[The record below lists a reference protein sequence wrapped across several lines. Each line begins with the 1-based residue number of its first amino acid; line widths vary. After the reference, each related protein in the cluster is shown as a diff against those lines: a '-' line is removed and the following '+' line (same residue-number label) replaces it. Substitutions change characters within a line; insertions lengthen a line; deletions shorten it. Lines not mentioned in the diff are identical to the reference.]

1 MKKIIGFIFAILL
14 SAPIFAQSDSKWPSS
29 PIKILIPFS
38 PGALTDIV
46 ARMYSIEL
54 SKRLD
59 VSVVVENKPGA
70 GGIIAAQTLISS
82 PADGYTMM
90 LVSSGHAANPALKAN
105 LPFDTLRDMSGVVL
119 VASSPTLVVVGA
131 NSPYKTLND
140 LIAAAK
146 KQPNFINFGSAGIGS
161 GTHLGGEYLLLE
173 TGIKMNHIPYK
184 GVQEAVTEVIAGR
197 LDVAFPPIALAL
209 PFIKDGRIRALAL
222 TGNKRSDLLPN
233 VPTVAELGYK
243 DFDYRLWYA
252 FISKSGTQ
260 APILT
265 RLSKEIKAVTDLPEI
280 QEKMKM
286 QGLEPAHIQLADFD
300 KYIASEIGKLG
311 RIVKASGI
319 KPE

>member
-1 MKKIIGFIFAILL
+1 MKKIMSFIFAILL

-46 ARMYSIEL
+46 ARMYGVEL
-54 SKRLD
+54 SKRLN

-70 GGIIAAQTLISS
+70 GGIIAAQNLISS
-82 PADGYTMM
+82 PADGHTMM

-119 VASSPTLVVVGA
+119 VASSPTVVIVGA
-131 NSPYKTLND
+131 NSPYKTLSD
-140 LIAAAK
+140 LIVAAK
-146 KQPNFINFGSAGIGS
+146 KQPNFINFGSAGVGS
-161 GTHLGGEYLLLE
+161 GTHLGGEYVSLE
-173 TGIKMNHIPYK
+173 TGIKMTHIPYK

-233 VPTVAELGYK
+233 VPTVAELGYR

-260 APILT
+260 APILA
-265 RLSKEIKAVTDLPEI
+265 RLSNEIKAVTDLPEI

-300 KYIASEIGKLG
+300 KYIASEIVKLG

-319 KPE
+319 KPD

>member
-1 MKKIIGFIFAILL
+1 MSFIFAILL

-46 ARMYSIEL
+46 ARMYGVEL
-54 SKRLD
+54 SKRLN

-70 GGIIAAQTLISS
+70 GGIIAAQNLISS
-82 PADGYTMM
+82 PADGHTMM

-119 VASSPTLVVVGA
+119 VASSPTVVIVGA
-131 NSPYKTLND
+131 NSPYKTLSD
-140 LIAAAK
+140 LIVAAK
-146 KQPNFINFGSAGIGS
+146 KQPNFINFGSAGVGS
-161 GTHLGGEYLLLE
+161 GTHLGGEYVSLE
-173 TGIKMNHIPYK
+173 TGIKMTHIPYK

-233 VPTVAELGYK
+233 VPTVAELGYR

-260 APILT
+260 APILA
-265 RLSKEIKAVTDLPEI
+265 RLSNEIKAVTDLPEI

-300 KYIASEIGKLG
+300 KYIASEIVKLG

-319 KPE
+319 KPD

>member
-260 APILT
+260 APILA

-286 QGLEPAHIQLADFD
+286 QGLEPAHIQLAEFD

-319 KPE
+319 KPD

>member
-1 MKKIIGFIFAILL
+1 
-14 SAPIFAQSDSKWPSS
+14 
-29 PIKILIPFS
+29 
-38 PGALTDIV
+38 
-46 ARMYSIEL
+46 MYGVEI
-54 SKRLD
+54 SKRLN

-82 PADGYTMM
+82 PADGNTMM

-105 LPFDTLRDMSGVVL
+105 LPFDTMRDMSGVVL
-119 VASSPTLVVVGA
+119 VASSPTVVIVGA

-146 KQPNFINFGSAGIGS
+146 KQPNFINFGSAGVGS
-161 GTHLGGEYLLLE
+161 GTHLGGEYLSLE
-173 TGIKMNHIPYK
+173 TGIKMTHIPYK

-222 TGNKRSDLLPN
+222 TSNKRSVLLPN

-260 APILT
+260 APILA
-265 RLSKEIKAVTDLPEI
+265 RLSNEIKAVTDLPEI

-286 QGLEPAHIQLADFD
+286 QGLEPTHIQLADFD
-300 KYIASEIGKLG
+300 KYIASEIVKLG

-319 KPE
+319 KPD

>member
-1 MKKIIGFIFAILL
+1 MKKIMSFIFAILL

-46 ARMYSIEL
+46 ARMYGVEL
-54 SKRLD
+54 SKRLN

-70 GGIIAAQTLISS
+70 GGIIAAQNLISS
-82 PADGYTMM
+82 PADGHTMM

-119 VASSPTLVVVGA
+119 VASSPTVVIVGA
-131 NSPYKTLND
+131 NSPYKTLSD
-140 LIAAAK
+140 LIVAAK
-146 KQPNFINFGSAGIGS
+146 KQPNFINFGSAGVGS
-161 GTHLGGEYLLLE
+161 GTHLGGEYLSLE
-173 TGIKMNHIPYK
+173 TGIKMTHIPYK

-233 VPTVAELGYK
+233 VPTVAELGYR

-260 APILT
+260 APILA
-265 RLSKEIKAVTDLPEI
+265 RLSNEIKAVTDLPEI

-300 KYIASEIGKLG
+300 KYIASEIVKLG

-319 KPE
+319 KPD

>member
-1 MKKIIGFIFAILL
+1 MKKIISFVFAILL
-14 SAPIFAQSDSKWPSS
+14 STPIFAQSDSKWPSS

-46 ARMYSIEL
+46 ARMYGVEI
-54 SKRLD
+54 SKRLN

-82 PADGYTMM
+82 PADGNTMM

-105 LPFDTLRDMSGVVL
+105 LPFDTMRDMSGVVL
-119 VASSPTLVVVGA
+119 VASSPTVVIVGA

-146 KQPNFINFGSAGIGS
+146 KQPNFINFGSAGVGS
-161 GTHLGGEYLLLE
+161 GTHLGGEYLSLE
-173 TGIKMNHIPYK
+173 TGIKMTHIPYK

-222 TGNKRSDLLPN
+222 TSNKRSVLLPN

-260 APILT
+260 APILA
-265 RLSKEIKAVTDLPEI
+265 RLSNEIKAVTDLPEI

-286 QGLEPAHIQLADFD
+286 QGLEPTHIQLADFD
-300 KYIASEIGKLG
+300 KYIASEIVKLG

-319 KPE
+319 KPD

>member
-1 MKKIIGFIFAILL
+1 MKKIISFIVAILL
-14 SAPIFAQSDSKWPSS
+14 STPIFAQSDSKWPSS

-46 ARMYSIEL
+46 ARMYGVEL
-54 SKRLD
+54 SKRLN

-82 PADGYTMM
+82 PADGNTMM

-105 LPFDTLRDMSGVVL
+105 LPFDTMRDMSGVVL
-119 VASSPTLVVVGA
+119 VASSPTVVIVGA

-140 LIAAAK
+140 LITAAK
-146 KQPNFINFGSAGIGS
+146 KQPNFINFGSAGVGS
-161 GTHLGGEYLLLE
+161 GTHLGGEYLSLE
-173 TGIKMNHIPYK
+173 TGIKMTHIPYK

-222 TGNKRSDLLPN
+222 TSNKRSDLLPN
-233 VPTVAELGYK
+233 VPTVAELGYR

-260 APILT
+260 APILA
-265 RLSKEIKAVTDLPEI
+265 RLSNEIKAVTDLPEI

-300 KYIASEIGKLG
+300 KYIASEIVKLG

-319 KPE
+319 KPD

>member
-1 MKKIIGFIFAILL
+1 
-14 SAPIFAQSDSKWPSS
+14 
-29 PIKILIPFS
+29 
-38 PGALTDIV
+38 
-46 ARMYSIEL
+46 
-54 SKRLD
+54 
-59 VSVVVENKPGA
+59 
-70 GGIIAAQTLISS
+70 
-82 PADGYTMM
+82 
-90 LVSSGHAANPALKAN
+90 
-105 LPFDTLRDMSGVVL
+105 L
-119 VASSPTLVVVGA
+119 VASSPTVVIVGA
-131 NSPYKTLND
+131 NSPYKTLNE
-140 LIAAAK
+140 LIVAAK
-146 KQPNFINFGSAGIGS
+146 KQPNFINFGSAGVGS
-161 GTHLGGEYLLLE
+161 GTHLGGEYISLE
-173 TGIKMNHIPYK
+173 AGIKMTHIPYK

-260 APILT
+260 APILA
-265 RLSKEIKAVTDLPEI
+265 RLSKEIKVVTDLPEI

-300 KYIASEIGKLG
+300 KYIASEIVKLG

-319 KPE
+319 KPD

>member
-1 MKKIIGFIFAILL
+1 MKKIISFIFAILL
-14 SAPIFAQSDSKWPSS
+14 STPIFAQSDSKWPSS

-46 ARMYSIEL
+46 ARMYSVEL
-54 SKRLD
+54 SKRLN
-59 VSVVVENKPGA
+59 VSIVVENKPGA

-82 PADGYTMM
+82 PADGYSMM

-105 LPFDTLRDMSGVVL
+105 LPFDTMRDMSGVVL
-119 VASSPTLVVVGA
+119 VASSPTVVIVGA
-131 NSPYKTLND
+131 NSPYKTLNE
-140 LIAAAK
+140 LIVAAK
-146 KQPNFINFGSAGIGS
+146 KQPNFINFGSAGVGS
-161 GTHLGGEYLLLE
+161 GTHLGGEYISLE
-173 TGIKMNHIPYK
+173 AGIKMTHIPYK

-260 APILT
+260 APILA
-265 RLSKEIKAVTDLPEI
+265 RLSKEIKVVTDLPEI

-286 QGLEPAHIQLADFD
+286 QGLEPAGF
-300 KYIASEIGKLG
+300 
-311 RIVKASGI
+311 
-319 KPE
+319 

>member
-1 MKKIIGFIFAILL
+1 MKKIIGFIVAILL
-14 SAPIFAQSDSKWPSS
+14 STPIFAQTDSKWPSS

-46 ARMYSIEL
+46 ARMYSVEL
-54 SKRLD
+54 SKRLN

-70 GGIIAAQTLISS
+70 GGIIAAQTLISN
-82 PADGYTMM
+82 PADGYSMM

-105 LPFDTLRDMSGVVL
+105 LPFDTMRDMSGVVL
-119 VASSPTLVVVGA
+119 VASSPTVVIVGA
-131 NSPYKTLND
+131 NSPYKTLNE
-140 LIAAAK
+140 LIIAAK
-146 KQPNFINFGSAGIGS
+146 KQPNFINFGSAGVGS
-161 GTHLGGEYLLLE
+161 GTHLGGEYLSLE
-173 TGIKMNHIPYK
+173 TGIKMTHIPYK

-260 APILT
+260 APILA

-300 KYIASEIGKLG
+300 KYIASEIVKLG

-319 KPE
+319 KPD